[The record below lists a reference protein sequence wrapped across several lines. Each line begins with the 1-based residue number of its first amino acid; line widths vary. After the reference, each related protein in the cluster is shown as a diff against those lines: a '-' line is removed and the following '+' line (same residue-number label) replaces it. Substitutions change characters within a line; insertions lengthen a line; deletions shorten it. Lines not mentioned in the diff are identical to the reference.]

1 MRSHNSVKKVIS
13 MFEGISLEL
22 VRSFSNSTKNR
33 GRDAGSKSRR
43 KFAEISK
50 RTKISK
56 LIFGKIQNLFQ
67 IFQSFFLVYKR
78 VFGQKLPEIN
88 LTKRFGTKV
97 ILNDPRQLLK
107 LLKSLFWVF
116 DILIYL
122 LQLFLVDF
130 KDVQMSQHESTKK

>member
-33 GRDAGSKSRR
+33 GRDAESKSRR

-56 LIFGKIQNLFQ
+56 LIFGKIQNLF
-67 IFQSFFLVYKR
+67 
-78 VFGQKLPEIN
+78 
-88 LTKRFGTKV
+88 
-97 ILNDPRQLLK
+97 
-107 LLKSLFWVF
+107 
-116 DILIYL
+116 
-122 LQLFLVDF
+122 
-130 KDVQMSQHESTKK
+130 